1 MCTVSFVNANGKI
14 IITSNR
20 DEKIVRP
27 SAIEPKNYFINN
39 KNIIFPKDQK
49 AGGTWFA
56 INEHSTILVLLNGAD
71 EKHVLKESYR
81 KSRGLIVLELI
92 SSELVIEEWKAINLE
107 NIEPFTLVLFEN
119 QKLYQLQ
126 WNDIEK
132 SVLELATNQ
141 SHIWSS
147 STLYSK
153 EIREKRAD
161 WFYSFLDTNRGAA
174 QLSEAKQPVTEEE
187 LFNFHRYTET
197 ENTEH
202 GLVINRDDTLKTLSI
217 TQTVIKKNKVAIH
230 YNDLIAESDFSNTF
244 ISI

>member
-20 DEKIVRP
+20 DEKTLRP
-27 SAIEPKNYFINN
+27 NAIEPKNYGINN
-39 KNIIFPKDQK
+39 KKIIYPKDKK

-56 INEHSTILVLLNGAD
+56 IDEYATILVLLNGAN
-71 EKHVLKESYR
+71 EKHILKESYR

-92 SSELVIEEWKAINLE
+92 SSKSAIAEWKHIDLE

-126 WNDIEK
+126 WNEIEK
-132 SVLELATNQ
+132 NTKVLDTNQ
-141 SHIWSS
+141 NHIWSS

-153 EIREKRAD
+153 EIREKRAN
-161 WFYSFLDTNRGAA
+161 WFYAFLSRGFGNKPEVNAD
-174 QLSEAKQPVTEEE
+174 E
-187 LFNFHRYTET
+187 LFNFHRYTEE

-202 GLVINRDDTLKTLSI
+202 GLVINRNDTLKTLSI
-217 TQTVIKKNKVAIH
+217 TQTVIEKNKVAIH
-230 YNDLIAESDFSNTF
+230 YNDLIAERDFSNTF
-244 ISI
+244 ISV